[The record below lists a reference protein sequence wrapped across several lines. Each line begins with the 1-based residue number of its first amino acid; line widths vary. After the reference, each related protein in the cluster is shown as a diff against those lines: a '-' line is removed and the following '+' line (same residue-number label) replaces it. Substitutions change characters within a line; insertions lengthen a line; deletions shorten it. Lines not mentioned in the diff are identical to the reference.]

1 MLPRALDDRAS
12 GQSHVRLCV
21 AVLCAIVAV
30 LAAVGAW
37 AARPPTAA
45 ERAAIMLV
53 FNQPGRSFAAKC
65 VRIRV
70 STVNPR
76 WAMLTGPRRI
86 PQECI
91 ETGQV
96 GDGFVIF
103 RRPSGLSQRWRNV
116 HEGSEFPP
124 CSVPVEVRRDLLG
137 TARCS

>member
-1 MLPRALDDRAS
+1 
-12 GQSHVRLCV
+12 VKICV
-21 AVLCAIVAV
+21 VVLCAIVAV
-30 LAAVGAW
+30 VAAVAAS
-37 AARPPTAA
+37 AARPPTAR

-76 WAMLTGPRRI
+76 WAMLTGPRSI

-103 RRPSGLSQRWRNV
+103 KRPSRLSQRWRNV
-116 HEGSEFPP
+116 YEGSEFPP
-124 CSVPVEVRRDLLG
+124 CSIPVGVRRDLLG
-137 TARCS
+137 TTRCF